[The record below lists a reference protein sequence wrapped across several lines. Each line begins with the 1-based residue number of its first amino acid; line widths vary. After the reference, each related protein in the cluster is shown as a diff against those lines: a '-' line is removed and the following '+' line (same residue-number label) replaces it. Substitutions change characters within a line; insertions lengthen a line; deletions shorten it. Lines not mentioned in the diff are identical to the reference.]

1 MKRPLPRLLS
11 FPLSLCLSA
20 LLCLPAQAADPE
32 GMPDLSD
39 PEQLLDA
46 YIRTVGDT
54 SGTEVLLYASVVV
67 IGMHPG
73 EKGQKLFGLEVLG
86 ASRFLPI
93 EDGYQRLHREVG
105 LYTDLQT
112 GEVLGRWDNP
122 WSGESVEVI
131 HIQNDPVNFPF
142 TVETQRGPYRVKF
155 DDLGHTIGFHR
166 QIPLRYPNPLPMAQY
181 PKHTANDW
189 YEAAELFNSFVTKA
203 DLADRSKTSLPE
215 VGTWSRTGPWL
226 PWMEMA
232 DRPGYLLYH
241 GRSVKLMNGLDDL
254 RPELRAHIETHYP
267 TYTGAPDTFESP
279 NDTSW
284 TYFKKVLDARAE
296 AEGES

>member
-1 MKRPLPRLLS
+1 
-11 FPLSLCLSA
+11 
-20 LLCLPAQAADPE
+20 
-32 GMPDLSD
+32 MPDLSD

-54 SGTEVLLYASVVV
+54 SGGEVLLYASVVV
-67 IGMHPG
+67 IGMHPS

-112 GEVLGRWDNP
+112 GEVLETWDNP

-166 QIPLRYPNPLPMAQY
+166 QIPLRYPNPLPKSEY
-181 PKHTANDW
+181 PKYSANDW

-203 DLADRSKTSLPE
+203 DLADRTKTSLPE

-254 RPELRAHIETHYP
+254 RPELRAHVETHYP

-284 TYFKKVLDARAE
+284 TYFKKVLDARAA

>member
-1 MKRPLPRLLS
+1 
-11 FPLSLCLSA
+11 
-20 LLCLPAQAADPE
+20 LLCLPTSAADPE

-54 SGTEVLLYASVVV
+54 SGKEVLLYASVVV

-112 GEVLGRWDNP
+112 GEVLARWDNP

-166 QIPLRYPNPLPMAQY
+166 QIPLRYPNPLPKAQY

-203 DLADRSKTSLPE
+203 DLADRTKTSLPE

-254 RPELRAHIETHYP
+254 RSELRAHIETHYP
-267 TYTGAPDTFESP
+267 TYIGAPDTFESP

-284 TYFKKVLDARAE
+284 TYFKKVLDARAAAE
-296 AEGES
+296 AER

>member
-1 MKRPLPRLLS
+1 MTRFVS
-11 FPLSLCLSA
+11 SAFCLCLSV
-20 LLCLPAQAADPE
+20 LLCLPTQAVDPE
-32 GMPDLSD
+32 GMPDLND

-54 SGTEVLLYASVVV
+54 SGKEVLIYASVVV

-93 EDGYQRLHREVG
+93 EDGDQILHRGVG
-105 LYTDLQT
+105 LYTHLQT
-112 GEVLGRWDNP
+112 GEVLARWDNT

-131 HIQNDPVNFPF
+131 HIQNDPVNSPF

-155 DDLGHTIGFHR
+155 DDLGHTIGFRR
-166 QIPLRYPNPLPMAQY
+166 QIPLRYPNPLLKAQY

-203 DLADRSKTSLPE
+203 DLADRSMTSLPE
-215 VGTWSRTGPWL
+215 VGTWSRTRPWL

>member
-1 MKRPLPRLLS
+1 
-11 FPLSLCLSA
+11 
-20 LLCLPAQAADPE
+20 
-32 GMPDLSD
+32 MPDLSD

-54 SGTEVLLYASVVV
+54 SGKEVLLYASVVV

-112 GEVLGRWDNP
+112 GEVLASWDNP

-142 TVETQRGPYRVKF
+142 TMETQRGPYRVKF

-189 YEAAELFNSFVTKA
+189 YEAAELFNSFVSKA

-254 RPELRAHIETHYP
+254 RPELRAHIQTHYP

-284 TYFKKVLDARAE
+284 TYFKKVLDARAAAE
-296 AEGES
+296 ADS

>member
-1 MKRPLPRLLS
+1 MNRSLTRFFS
-11 FPLSLCLSA
+11 CFLCLGLTA

-32 GMPDLSD
+32 GMPDLND

-54 SGTEVLLYASVVV
+54 SGKEVLLYASVVV

-112 GEVLGRWDNP
+112 GEVLASWDNP
-122 WSGESVEVI
+122 WLGESVEVI

-155 DDLGHTIGFHR
+155 DDRGHTIGFHR
-166 QIPLRYPNPLPMAQY
+166 QIPLRYPSPLPKSEY
-181 PKHTANDW
+181 PKYSANDW

-203 DLADRSKTSLPE
+203 DLADRTKTSLPE

-241 GRSVKLMNGLDDL
+241 GRSVKLMNGLDDM

-284 TYFKKVLDARAE
+284 TYFKKVLDARAA

>member
-1 MKRPLPRLLS
+1 MEQLLKRFLS
-11 FPLSLCLSA
+11 TAFCISLSGLLCLSTY
-20 LLCLPAQAADPE
+20 AADPE

-39 PEQLLDA
+39 PEELLDA

-54 SGTEVLLYASVVV
+54 SGREVLLYASVVV

-112 GEVLGRWDNP
+112 GEVLASWQNP
-122 WSGESVEVI
+122 WSGEPVEVI
-131 HIQNDPVNFPF
+131 HIQNDPVNFNF
-142 TVETQRGPYRVKF
+142 TVETQRGPYRVQF

-166 QIPLRYPNPLPMAQY
+166 QIPLRYPNPLPKAQY

-203 DLADRSKTSLPE
+203 DLADRSMTSLPE

-267 TYTGAPDTFESP
+267 TYTGAPETFESP
-279 NDTSW
+279 NDTSC
-284 TYFKKVLDARAE
+284 TYFKKVLDARAASE
-296 AEGES
+296 ADS